1 LITLLQGA
9 RLSKVLN
16 DPCQLVTIISKIM
29 EGISFNFYIS
39 KFSFFFPYKKKHVTN
54 RNNIDTKQIIIVNL
68 TDDGV

>member
-29 EGISFNFYIS
+29 EGISLIFIFL
-39 KFSFFFPYKKKHVTN
+39 KFSFFPLQKKHVTN

-68 TDDGV
+68 ANDGV